1 MEQSVFDQTQEELS
15 VLKSELQSVSEINW
29 ETFVDSL
36 LSDTIMV
43 IDKTISNEETRDELT
58 DELSEIVSDEI
69 RRLIKER
76 FSKRRLIF
84 LEANFLL

>member
-15 VLKSELQSVSEINW
+15 VLKTELQSVSEINW

-76 FSKRRLIF
+76 FSNKF
-84 LEANFLL
+84 LN